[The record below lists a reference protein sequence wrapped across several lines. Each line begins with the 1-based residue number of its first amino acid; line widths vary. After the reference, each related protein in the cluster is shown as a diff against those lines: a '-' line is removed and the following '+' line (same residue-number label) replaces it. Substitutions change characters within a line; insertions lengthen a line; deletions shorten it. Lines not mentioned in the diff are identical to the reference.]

1 MTLDQN
7 VSLDERLSQL
17 EALLPSSRANLRRL
31 SVLLSSSEQP
41 KVAVFGKYNHGK
53 STLLNALIGQEIFK
67 VADKRETL
75 SVSEFIHDDVTWIDT
90 PGLDAD
96 VSGEDDRR
104 AMKAALESADILCLI
119 HNVKAGEL
127 DRSEMQLYQQLMRQ
141 DSNYRSKLVLV
152 LTQIDQVTPE
162 DLEQVVSEIRSQL
175 PDLQISKVSALRYT
189 RGIHEDKNG
198 FIKASGIL
206 EFLSYLNTL
215 KGDVVELRQ
224 KEAQRLI
231 RKARVELTELINDRK
246 NSLRSATS
254 NMEKYKKGFWFDVE
268 NARNKIVDRAVKLD
282 LM

>member
-31 SVLLSSSEQP
+31 SVLLGSSEQP

-152 LTQIDQVTPE
+152 LTQIDQVTSVE
-162 DLEQVVSEIRSQL
+162 LEQVVSEIRSQL

-206 EFLSYLNTL
+206 EFLAYLNTL
-215 KGDVVELRQ
+215 KVDVVKLRH
-224 KEAQRLI
+224 KEARRLI

-246 NSLRSATS
+246 NSLSSATS
-254 NMEKYKKGFWFDVE
+254 NMEKYKKGFWLDVE
-268 NARNKIVDRAVKLD
+268 NARNKIVERAVKLD